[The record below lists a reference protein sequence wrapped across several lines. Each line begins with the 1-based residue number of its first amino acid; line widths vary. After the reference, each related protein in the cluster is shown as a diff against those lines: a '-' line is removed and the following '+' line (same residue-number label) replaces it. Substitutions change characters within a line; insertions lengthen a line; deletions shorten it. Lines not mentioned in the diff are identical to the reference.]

1 MSTKDNLL
9 SGVMYTALAKYSGIV
24 ISLVVT
30 AILARLITPEEFGV
44 IAVASIFMNF
54 FSTLT
59 TVGIAPA
66 IVQNKSL
73 TTEDLKSINTFT
85 IYISFVLSLV
95 FILCVPLIA
104 SYYDNDIQLKT
115 VLYILSISITTSIA
129 AIVPNALLMKSK
141 QFKFIA
147 MRTFWIQVSMG
158 IVSCICAYA
167 GMGIYALLINPVAGN
182 ILLLIVNF
190 IKEPVAVSW
199 RWSNIS
205 VKKILGFSI
214 YQMLF
219 NLVYL
224 LYRNIDK
231 ILIGKHMS
239 MQTLGYYEKSY
250 RLMLLPLENISTV
263 INPVLHPVLSDYQND
278 TNYLWN
284 AYLRMIKLLGEIG
297 FYVSVVLYFA
307 APTII
312 RVIYGET
319 WEPAIP
325 MFRILS
331 LSVCF
336 QIMQAPIGAILQS
349 INKVR
354 GLLYSSLF
362 ILFFITL
369 AIILSIRYDNII
381 LFCYLLTA
389 SFVLGFFVYQFFL
402 TYFLKR
408 KLSDLLIAI
417 TPAFI
422 TNILLFLTLTV
433 IDVYMP
439 INDTLYGFCIFAS
452 IAFIYELLM
461 IRLGYMPE
469 LQDLIRTLIQKINS
483 SLKF

>member
-1 MSTKDNLL
+1 
-9 SGVMYTALAKYSGIV
+9 
-24 ISLVVT
+24 
-30 AILARLITPEEFGV
+30 
-44 IAVASIFMNF
+44 
-54 FSTLT
+54 
-59 TVGIAPA
+59 
-66 IVQNKSL
+66 
-73 TTEDLKSINTFT
+73 
-85 IYISFVLSLV
+85 
-95 FILCVPLIA
+95 
-104 SYYDNDIQLKT
+104 
-115 VLYILSISITTSIA
+115 
-129 AIVPNALLMKSK
+129 
-141 QFKFIA
+141 
-147 MRTFWIQVSMG
+147 
-158 IVSCICAYA
+158 
-167 GMGIYALLINPVAGN
+167 
-182 ILLLIVNF
+182 
-190 IKEPVAVSW
+190 
-199 RWSNIS
+199 
-205 VKKILGFSI
+205 
-214 YQMLF
+214 MLF

-469 LQDLIRTLIQKINS
+469 LQDLIRTLIKKI
-483 SLKF
+483 KR